1 MNPDTRSISVEWLEK
16 GETKGKE
23 VRLVTISNINSNNYN
38 YKNYNFFY
46 TLYRLI

>member
-23 VRLVTISNINSNNYN
+23 VRLTTVSITNTNKFIIIII
-38 YKNYNFFY
+38 FFIHY
-46 TLYRLI
+46 

>member
-23 VRLVTISNINSNNYN
+23 VRLITVSNTNSNKYS
-38 YKNYNFFY
+38 YKNNNTFFILY
-46 TLYRLI
+46 TD